1 MTEPTF
7 YSWLLWGMFAV
18 AAGTAIFSVFVP
30 APYGRYGR
38 TWWSGP
44 DLPSWLAWMLM
55 ELPQPVGLGLW
66 FALGDRQG
74 NTVAL
79 VLLAMWMFHY
89 AYRTL
94 IYPFIPR
101 SSTMSLSVVALGFL
115 LNSGFS
121 YLIGRWIFHFG
132 PARGVEW
139 LWDPRFLGG
148 TLCFFGGFALSVSS
162 DLILRGLRKPGE
174 KGYKIPRGGGF
185 RFVTS
190 PNYLGELLE
199 WTGWTLVTWSLGS
212 ATLLAVSAANL
223 VPRARRNHRWY
234 HERFPDYPSERKAL
248 VPFVW

>member
-1 MTEPTF
+1 MTEATF

-18 AAGTAIFSVFVP
+18 AAGTAIFSLFVP

-94 IYPFIPR
+94 IYPFVPR
-101 SSTMSLSVVALGFL
+101 SSTMSFSVVALGFL

-121 YLIGRWIFHFG
+121 YLIGRWIFHYG
-132 PARGVEW
+132 PVRGVEW
-139 LWDPRFLGG
+139 LWDARFLGG
-148 TLCFFGGFALSVSS
+148 AVCFFGGFALSVSS
-162 DLILRGLRKPGE
+162 DLILRGLRQPGE
-174 KGYKIPRGGGF
+174 KGYKIPKGGGF

-223 VPRARRNHRWY
+223 IPRARRNHRWY
-234 HERFPDYPSERKAL
+234 HERFPEYPPERKAL